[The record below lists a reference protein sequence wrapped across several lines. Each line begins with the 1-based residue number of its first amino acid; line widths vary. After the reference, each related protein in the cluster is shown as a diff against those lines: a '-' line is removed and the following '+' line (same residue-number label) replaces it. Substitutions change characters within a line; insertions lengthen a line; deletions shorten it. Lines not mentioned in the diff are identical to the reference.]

1 MHTKILMTSSSV
13 FMGLLGIAAL
23 FFPGEILQALN
34 QNETIISSLLVQMA
48 GTLLFAFA
56 MLNWMSRLNV
66 IGGIYNR
73 PVAIGNFTHFMV
85 GAIFLIKT
93 VAAGLNYTSVFIL
106 CAVYIVFAIWFGK
119 IFFTHPVTEN
129 DK

>member
-13 FMGLLGIAAL
+13 LMGLLGIAAL

-85 GAIFLIKT
+85 GGIFLFKK

-106 CAVYIVFAIWFGK
+106 CAVYIV
-119 IFFTHPVTEN
+119 
-129 DK
+129 